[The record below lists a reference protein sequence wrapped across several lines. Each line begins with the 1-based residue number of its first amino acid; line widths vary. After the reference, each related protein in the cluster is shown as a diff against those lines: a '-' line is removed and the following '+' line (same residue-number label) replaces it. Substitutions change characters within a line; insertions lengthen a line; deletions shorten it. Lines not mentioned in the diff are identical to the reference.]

1 MRPRP
6 INEAKDLRNKD
17 FFMEMAM
24 KEDVVDIKL
33 MHWTTERERDGEDSS
48 DGGTLD
54 HKAKCLM
61 IVKAQA
67 LEKALSG
74 ETSFVSSDVAI
85 RMLFNPEY
93 PLTTSDILLRRI
105 GGPTTMYH
113 WKRGLEVLRSW
124 HLSILYLSSLG

>member
-1 MRPRP
+1 
-6 INEAKDLRNKD
+6 
-17 FFMEMAM
+17 M

-33 MHWTTERERDGEDSS
+33 MHWTTERKRDGEDSS

-74 ETSFVSSDVAI
+74 ETSFVSSGETSFVSSDVAI

-93 PLTTSDILLRRI
+93 PLTTSDILLRCI

-124 HLSILYLSSLG
+124 HLSLLYLSRLG